1 MNNPKLFSTLAV
13 VSILFAAQSA
23 SATVRKCDSDR
34 CNDDATIT
42 KNVRELLDRHAEF
55 GPPNSIDVQSFD
67 HVVYL
72 RGTVDTGLEKRIAE
86 TIASEAPD
94 VARVVNSITE
104 NN

>member
-1 MNNPKLFSTLAV
+1 MNNSRLFTALAV
-13 VSILFAAQSA
+13 ALILSAANSA
-23 SATVRKCDSDR
+23 SATIRKCDSDR
-34 CNDDATIT
+34 CHDDATIT
-42 KNVRELLDRHAEF
+42 KNVQDLLDRHAEL

-72 RGTVDTGLEKRIAE
+72 RGIVDTGLEKRIAE
-86 TIASEAPD
+86 SVASQVPD